1 MEFEFTDEQMMLRK
15 MLREFTKNEV
25 APRMKEMDENG
36 FSEVLFKKMSKAGI
50 PNLSVPEEYG
60 GAGYDYITQAMAVY
74 ELSKGSPSIGIILDA
89 HWKVVAQIVK
99 YGTEEIKQKFLP
111 RAKDELFAFCI
122 TEPSGGSIG
131 SNRTTAVKDGDEWVL
146 NGTKSWITNGGR
158 ASVYV
163 ILALTDKEQG
173 LDGRTTLIADTN
185 SPGFSLGKLESTMGM
200 RGCPIGEAIMV
211 DCRIPDSDR
220 LGEMNTGIRIAHDA
234 HDTARIFM
242 GAIAAAIQDT
252 ALQLSIE
259 YAKERL
265 VYGNPIAD
273 LQAIQFKIAEIAMG
287 VQVTKLIVYQS
298 AYLKNQGHPHTREAA
313 TAKAFGSQLAL
324 RAADH
329 AIQIF
334 GGYGYSKEYPV
345 EHLWRDAKSLQIAEG
360 SLEKLHIDIADVVLS
375 QETRE

>member
-1 MEFEFTDEQMMLRK
+1 

-25 APRMKEMDENG
+25 TPRMKEMDENG
-36 FSEVLFKKMSKAGI
+36 FSEDLFKIMAATGI
-50 PNLSVPEEYG
+50 NDLAVPEKYG
-60 GAGYDYITQAMAVY
+60 GAGYDYVTQAMAIY

-99 YGTEEIKQKFLP
+99 YGSEEIKQRYLP

-122 TEPSGGSIG
+122 TEPAGGSTIE
-131 SNRTTAVKDGDEWVL
+131 SNRTTAVRTGDDWVL

-163 ILALTDKEQG
+163 ILAITDKEQG
-173 LDGRTTLIADTN
+173 LDGRTTLIADTD

-200 RGCPIGEAIMV
+200 RGCPIGEAIME
-211 DCRIPDSDR
+211 DCLIPDSDR
-220 LGEMNTGIRIAHDA
+220 LGEVNNGIEIAHEA

-242 GAIAAAIQDT
+242 GAIAAAIQKT
-252 ALQLSIE
+252 ALELSVE

-265 VYGNPIAD
+265 VYGKPIAD
-273 LQAIQFKIAEIAMG
+273 LQAIQFKIAEMAMG
-287 VQVTKLIVYQS
+287 LLSTKLIVYQS
-298 AYLKNQGHPHTREAA
+298 AYMKDHDQPHTREAA

-334 GGYGYSKEYPV
+334 GGYGYSREYPV

-360 SLEKLHIDIADVVLS
+360 SLEKLHIDIANVALS
-375 QETRE
+375 EEARE